1 MSASSDDLQ
10 SRFAEA
16 ALAGNLAE
24 CQRLHALG
32 ADVNHA
38 DKDRFTPLHEAAQ
51 GGHPEVCEWLISQG
65 AQVDAVDKTNNT
77 PLHEAAR
84 FNQPQAVMSLINA
97 GASLERPGYEGAT
110 PLYEAAIYGSKDAL
124 EALIARGADIQARI
138 GHTQWDT
145 VTRKLLYDAKVLRE
159 TTFSNFTALHAAAQ
173 AGAYCSSPNRPDHQ
187 GCAAALLAAGAD
199 INVKARVKATLK
211 NVLPTG
217 DVVDH
222 SFSLLPLNAAT
233 TLDMA
238 KLLIAHG
245 APLEGNPS
253 PFATA
258 VGVVKGQQGMDIAAF
273 LLNQGYQPTEYD
285 QKLMAKVGMEQG
297 VLDHRAHEMRAT
309 ERQQHLEER
318 LNQAPSAALHASSP
332 STPSMVIGGEVWN
345 AREDVQVQPTAVQQ
359 SLRQRLRL

>member
-1 MSASSDDLQ
+1 MTSPSELQ
-10 SRFAEA
+10 ARFAEA

-24 CQRLHALG
+24 CQRLYALG

-51 GGHPEVCEWLISQG
+51 GGHPEMCEWLIGQG

-84 FNQPQAVMSLINA
+84 FNQPLVVKSLLKA
-97 GASLERPGYEGAT
+97 GAGLEQLGYEGRT
-110 PLYEAAIYGSKDAL
+110 PLYQAALYGSKDAL
-124 EALIARGADIQARI
+124 EALIAEGADVHARI
-138 GHTQWDT
+138 CHTKWDT
-145 VTRKLLYDAKVLRE
+145 VTRKLIYDAQVERE
-159 TTFSNFTALHAAAQ
+159 TTFSNATALHAAAQ
-173 AGAYCSSPNRPDHQ
+173 AGANCSSPNRPDHL
-187 GCAAALLAAGAD
+187 GCAEALLAAGAD
-199 INVKARVKATLK
+199 IGAKERVKATLK

-217 DVVDH
+217 DEVES

-238 KLLIAHG
+238 KLLVAHG
-245 APLEGNPS
+245 SPLEGTPS
-253 PFATA
+253 PFASA

-285 QKLMAKVGMEQG
+285 QKLMAKVGIEQG

-309 ERQQHLEER
+309 ERQHHLEER
-318 LNQAPSAALHASSP
+318 LNKASSAAPHTSSP
-332 STPSMVIGGEVWN
+332 STRSMVIGGVVWN
-345 AREDVQVQPTAVQQ
+345 AREDVKAQPAIVQQ
-359 SLRQRLRL
+359 APRQRLRL

>member
-1 MSASSDDLQ
+1 MSTSSDDLQ

-16 ALAGNLAE
+16 TLAGNLAE

-51 GGHPEVCEWLISQG
+51 GGHPEVCEWLIGQG
-65 AQVDAVDKTNNT
+65 AQVDAVDNTNNT

-84 FNQPQAVMSLINA
+84 FNQPQAVTALVNA
-97 GASLERPGYEGAT
+97 GASLERPGYEGRT
-110 PLYEAAIYGSKDAL
+110 PLYQAALYGSKDAL
-124 EALIARGADIQARI
+124 EALIAEGADVHARI

-145 VTRKLLYDAKVLRE
+145 VTRKLIYDAQVVRE
-159 TTFSNFTALHAAAQ
+159 TTFSNATALHAAAQ
-173 AGAYCSSPNRPDHQ
+173 AGVSCSSPNRPDHL
-187 GCAAALLAAGAD
+187 GCAEALLAAGAD
-199 INVKARVKATLK
+199 IGAKERVTATLK

-217 DVVDH
+217 DEVEF

-238 KLLIAHG
+238 KLLVAHG
-245 APLEGNPS
+245 SPLEGNPS
-253 PFATA
+253 PLATA
-258 VGVVKGQQGMDIAAF
+258 VRIVKGQQGMDIAAF
-273 LLNQGYQPTEYD
+273 LMNEGYRPNDHDLKVME
-285 QKLMAKVGMEQG
+285 MVGMEKG
-297 VLDHRAHEMRAT
+297 ALDHRAHEMRAT

-332 STPSMVIGGEVWN
+332 STPSMVIGGEFWN
-345 AREDVQVQPTAVQQ
+345 GRCEVQAQSAVTQQ
-359 SLRQRLRL
+359 APRQRTRL